1 MEMNY
6 IMYNKFHAIN
16 NGPSKVNSPT
26 MHLTK
31 VVVDWCSNRRN
42 IREFK
47 NMQRNKAIL
56 QN

>member
-31 VVVDWCSNRRN
+31 VVVGCSNRRN